1 MFELRQRDGVRSL
14 PLLELDPDLGRMLSP
29 DRRTEAANGLI
40 VRTQNLRE
48 GPLGLARLQAISPR
62 NIGLLVIDGVI
73 AQEVLLGD
81 TVSTE
86 LLGSGDVIRPWTVEE
101 PVELLETDVRWT
113 VLSEVTAALLDRR
126 VAIELCAYPE
136 VYSGI
141 VDRLSQ
147 RSARLAT
154 MKAIS
159 QMTRVDRRLIALFW
173 HLAERWGR
181 MTAQGLRIPLRLSHR
196 QLGQLVGARRPTV
209 SSALA
214 ELVRAEEL
222 VRQPDSTWLLPGG
235 PVLPPAMRAE
245 RLIGPPITLLAPP
258 DTMAGHGPSGRRG
271 AVSSGAGALAS
282 ARTAAPAE
290 PLR

>member
-1 MFELRQRDGVRSL
+1 MFELRHRDGVRSL

-29 DRRTEAANGLI
+29 DRRSEAANSLI
-40 VRTQNLRE
+40 IRTQNLRE
-48 GPLGLARLQAISPR
+48 GPLDLARLQAISPSH
-62 NIGLLVIDGVI
+62 IGLLVIDGVI

-101 PVELLETDVRWT
+101 PVELLETEVRWT

-147 RSARLAT
+147 QSARLAT

-214 ELVRAEEL
+214 ELVRAGEL
-222 VRQPDSTWLLPGG
+222 RRQPDSAWLLPGD
-235 PVLPPAMRAE
+235 PVLPPATRAE

-258 DTMAGHGPSGRRG
+258 DTTAGPSGCRG
-271 AVSSGAGALAS
+271 AVGAGAGALAS
-282 ARTAAPAE
+282 ARAAGPAE
-290 PLR
+290 PPR